1 MKNLIKN
8 FLVVSVLTA
17 GFVAAQGVLA
27 KEDLDCGTVVG
38 TELDP
43 VVVCAIDYDLNAIT
57 VCSVCPDENCV
68 TVQGIPLN
76 YLAKWEEL
84 DLQDQSVWIN
94 AHECPV
100 AGTLMACDLTV
111 DMEDPAEDLF
121 FELRQGGLGKNGNQG
136 N

>member
-1 MKNLIKN
+1 MKNLIRN
-8 FLVVSVLTA
+8 FLVVSILAA
-17 GFVAAQGVLA
+17 GLVGAQGVLA
-27 KEDLDCGTVVG
+27 KEDLDCGTAVG
-38 TELDP
+38 TESDP
-43 VVVCAIDYDLNAIT
+43 VVVCEIDYDLNAIT

-68 TVQGIPLN
+68 TVNGIPLD

-100 AGTLMACDLTV
+100 SGKLMACDLTV
-111 DMEDPAEDLF
+111 DMEDPAEDLY
-121 FELRQGGLGKNGNQG
+121 FELRQGALGKNGNQG